1 MITIEPV
8 IFLELQ
14 HHPARLAVYFSVY
27 FTKRVSRGFRGLFR
41 RLRKAVSPRSY
52 RIPFEQD
59 ALGFYCRGH
68 SHARGRHHA
77 PRDYVEGTYMVTHDD
92 AGNEVHTRVGGPI
105 APREQDG
112 AAVEASPQ
120 DMAKQ
125 GNDGY
130 YAFCFCSHKL
140 NTGDADAA
148 VADLK
153 SQFPQDKHYDGAP
166 NYYSIRGSVVAY
178 ACNVKGK
185 IFVKNATPLLIAQM
199 LEKVSNQ
206 CGRYV
211 GVGACSRRGRSRTP
225 GRRTLAT

>member
-1 MITIEPV
+1 MRLVSIVVGIATLAGAIT
-8 IFLELQ
+8 L
-14 HHPARLAVYFSVY
+14 
-27 FTKRVSRGFRGLFR
+27 
-41 RLRKAVSPRSY
+41 
-52 RIPFEQD
+52 
-59 ALGFYCRGH
+59 
-68 SHARGRHHA
+68 

-92 AGNEVHTRVGGPI
+92 AGNDVHTRVGGPI

-185 IFVKNATPLLIAQM
+185 IFVKNATPLLITQM

-211 GVGACSRRGRSRTP
+211 GGWGMFTEEALEDPWPAHFGYMNYKP
-225 GRRTLAT
+225 GLNFCREGTNILQSKC